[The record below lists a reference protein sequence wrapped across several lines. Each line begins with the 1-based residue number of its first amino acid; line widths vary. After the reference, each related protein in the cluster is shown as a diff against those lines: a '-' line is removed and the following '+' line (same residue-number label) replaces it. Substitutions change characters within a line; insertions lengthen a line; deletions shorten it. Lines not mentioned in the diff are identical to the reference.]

1 MKYYVAKEDVV
12 KYPLIQFSG
21 NIYIVDTLKEVIRCC
36 EIISESDVVGFD
48 TETKPSFKKGI
59 FYDISLIQFSVKNDV
74 FLFRI
79 NKTGLH
85 PKIIDILVS
94 PNITKVG
101 IDLNNDLSA
110 LKKIQYFEPLNFID
124 LNAVALKNGFKSI
137 GAVKLS
143 ILLLGHRISKKQRIS
158 DWSADK
164 LSDSQIKYAAI
175 DAWICPQ
182 ILDVF
187 RRKSF
192 KV

>member
-1 MKYYVAKEDVV
+1 M
-12 KYPLIQFSG
+12 
-21 NIYIVDTLKEVIRCC
+21 KEVIRCC

-101 IDLNNDLSA
+101 IDLNNDLSGFD
-110 LKKIQYFEPLNFID
+110 LK
-124 LNAVALKNGFKSI
+124 
-137 GAVKLS
+137 
-143 ILLLGHRISKKQRIS
+143 
-158 DWSADK
+158 
-164 LSDSQIKYAAI
+164 
-175 DAWICPQ
+175 
-182 ILDVF
+182 
-187 RRKSF
+187 
-192 KV
+192 